1 MSGGR
6 RIDDHKFF
14 AGGMS
19 KDSVLPKGVHVQ
31 SQEDS
36 AGSGHEAYYEDTSK
50 AIHSAQEMNAKKA
63 KSHEMKPNYRH

>member
-19 KDSVLPKGVHVQ
+19 KESVLPKGVHVQ
-31 SQEDS
+31 HHSDD
-36 AGSGHEAYYEDTSK
+36 GHDGHISYYEDTDK
-50 AIHSAQEMNAKKA
+50 AIRSQQEMNRKKA
-63 KSHEMKPNYRH
+63 KSHDMKAGYRY

>member
-19 KDSVLPKGVHVQ
+19 KDSVLPKGVHTQ
-31 SQEDS
+31 HHSDSSQ
-36 AGSGHEAYYEDTSK
+36 GGHEAYYEDTDS
-50 AIHSAQEMNAKKA
+50 AIKSSQEKSVKTAKGHKQRDG
-63 KSHEMKPNYRH
+63 YRY

>member
-1 MSGGR
+1 MAGR

-31 SQEDS
+31 HHSDDGV
-36 AGSGHEAYYEDTSK
+36 AGHLTKYEDTDA
-50 AIHSAQEMNAKKA
+50 AIRSQQEMNKRKV
-63 KSHEMKPNYRH
+63 KGHDMKPGHCH